1 MTQSTEIPPQS
12 MTSEQPPMTETTH
25 QKDRWG
31 RMVVAVVVHVYWFG
45 VTMRDATANT
55 SWEHHP
61 YGGPFIL
68 LKESRAGIDLAV
80 SLFVL
85 VSILAPTAAWVWTGK
100 LWAAITAV
108 IVVSISI
115 WMSIFLAANASC

>member
-1 MTQSTEIPPQS
+1 MTTMRKPEMKMTQRG
-12 MTSEQPPMTETTH
+12 
-25 QKDRWG
+25 DRLG
-31 RMVVAVVVHVYWFG
+31 RLVVVVAVLFVWFG
-45 VTMRDATANT
+45 TTMGNATEST